1 MGDRDMAKVKE
12 SGHAVGATTP
22 AALHTVKP
30 VVLRQVWCMGMDVLL
45 WIRRVVMDKGSLG
58 KEQGRVKFF
67 REKRGQAAGPGAG
80 RA

>member
-45 WIRRVVMDKGSLG
+45 GSDG
-58 KEQGRVKFF
+58 S
-67 REKRGQAAGPGAG
+67 
-80 RA
+80 